1 MPGNPEQAAW
11 VQRVL
16 GVEVPGEAG
25 TGEAGAT
32 AATPG
37 KIPELM
43 LEWRDAKE
51 AVDARIDALAAEL
64 RAFGDPDLERIAD
77 LGLFGITDKETVG
90 LNVALM
96 NFDRTPTQGKASA
109 AAKVRASINA
119 YRKAVDANNMVA
131 LLDTAPFSTR
141 VELRATMYSALARIE
156 RALAPIA

>member
-1 MPGNPEQAAW
+1 MHAYPECDPPTLVVTLRHREGLLAGEPY
-11 VQRVL
+11 RV
-16 GVEVPGEAG
+16 
-25 TGEAGAT
+25 T
-32 AATPG
+32 
-37 KIPELM
+37 
-43 LEWRDAKE
+43 
-51 AVDARIDALAAEL
+51 EL